1 MGNQLGLGIVLSN
14 RHIRKMLRLAEA
26 NENDVFYDLGC
37 GAGQLCIIA
46 IKEFNVKRAI
56 GIDVHKG
63 RVRKARESVR
73 RAGLQKRISIR
84 YGFFENANFKD
95 ATIVY
100 NGLMEDENTL
110 EKYENTLRKGCRLI
124 TLASPPVSLM
134 PNKVDYPFYLMTF
147 PFTKASTDDE
157 WSSAVLLKQATFAEL
172 ILEFKRDQ
180 DYKSDIRLLKKL
192 AKERFRAIEIISRQG
207 P

>member
-1 MGNQLGLGIVLSN
+1 MGIQLGLAIVLRN

-46 IKEFNVKRAI
+46 VKEFNVKRAV

-63 RVRKARESVR
+63 RVKRARESVR
-73 RAGLQKRISIR
+73 CAGLQKRISIR
-84 YGFFENANFKD
+84 YGLFENANFKD

-100 NGLMEDENTL
+100 NGLMEEEDTL
-110 EKYENTLRKGCRLI
+110 EKYESTLRKGCRLI

-134 PNKVDYPFYLMTF
+134 PNKTDYPFYLMNF
-147 PFTKASTDDE
+147 PFTKASTNDE
-157 WSSAVLLKQATFAEL
+157 WASAVLLKQTTFEEL
-172 ILEFKRDQ
+172 LLEFKRDP

-192 AKERFRAIEIISRQG
+192 AKERFKTLETMTRQEQ
-207 P
+207 